1 MCCFETIKNDHCVA
15 TCCNDIRICTS
26 KSKTRSVLTCH
37 VTLTH
42 KYHASFPNSIGDP
55 FTSFES
61 TAELYEIY
69 CWLCLEVVYSIVSIP
84 IHYIYIII
92 YNYIYIIYYI
102 LYILYICV
110 YPLNCHCIA
119 NSWLFFPIHSKLF
132 GIPGS
137 SHRWSVS
144 APPRSSAQGRRS
156 PFHTSWSPGGWSVL
170 LLSNAIYNYNLSVSF
185 FKQHPSRA
193 DWFTAL
199 PDLVTCFWVPWK
211 CWNHPVQ
218 FPTLHPAASIRLVKL
233 WRHSHHFTGWCRY
246 VVSKTM
252 RRVHVF

>member
-1 MCCFETIKNDHCVA
+1 M
-15 TCCNDIRICTS
+15 
-26 KSKTRSVLTCH
+26 
-37 VTLTH
+37 
-42 KYHASFPNSIGDP
+42 
-55 FTSFES
+55 
-61 TAELYEIY
+61 
-69 CWLCLEVVYSIVSIP
+69 
-84 IHYIYIII
+84 
-92 YNYIYIIYYI
+92 
-102 LYILYICV
+102 

-119 NSWLFFPIHSKLF
+119 ISWLFFPIHSKLF

-156 PFHTSWSPGGWSVL
+156 PFHTSWSPAGWRHLRVIIPVISGYCML
-170 LLSNAIYNYNLSVSF
+170 LLYNAIYNYNLSVSF

-233 WRHSHHFTGWCRY
+233 WHHSHHFTGWCRY
-246 VVSKTM
+246 VVSC
-252 RRVHVF
+252 RF

>member
-1 MCCFETIKNDHCVA
+1 MCTANARGFDTSIRMCCFETIKNDHCVA

-92 YNYIYIIYYI
+92 YNYIYILYYIYIYYIYI
-102 LYILYICV
+102 LYIYYIYYIYIILYI
-110 YPLNCHCIA
+110 Y
-119 NSWLFFPIHSKLF
+119 
-132 GIPGS
+132 
-137 SHRWSVS
+137 
-144 APPRSSAQGRRS
+144 
-156 PFHTSWSPGGWSVL
+156 T
-170 LLSNAIYNYNLSVSF
+170 
-185 FKQHPSRA
+185 
-193 DWFTAL
+193 
-199 PDLVTCFWVPWK
+199 
-211 CWNHPVQ
+211 
-218 FPTLHPAASIRLVKL
+218 
-233 WRHSHHFTGWCRY
+233 
-246 VVSKTM
+246 
-252 RRVHVF
+252 VHVI